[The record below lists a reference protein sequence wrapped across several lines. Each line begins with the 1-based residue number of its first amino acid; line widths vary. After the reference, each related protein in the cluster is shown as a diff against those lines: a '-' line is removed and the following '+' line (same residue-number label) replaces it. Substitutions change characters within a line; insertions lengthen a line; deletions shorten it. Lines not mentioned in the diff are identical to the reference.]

1 MRGVRLPPRAK
12 ARAGPRR
19 SAPRAGPG
27 AQARL
32 LRRVTRGTPG
42 ASSRFVLAPF
52 LPHPTMASSLCVMRY
67 PPRLALPAL
76 TLSALVTHV
85 PAFAAEPPV
94 TLAQVVVTPSKFG
107 VAEERTHV
115 GATLTGAELE
125 TLPQVGDD
133 LFRSIARL
141 PGLAADD
148 FTARFWV
155 RGAPNGQLLARL
167 DGVDLIEPFHLKDVD
182 GALSIVD
189 PQTISRLDLTTGGFT
204 AEFGNHLAGVLV
216 METKSASTAHTAL
229 GLSLT
234 GIGGSNQGVWANRQG
249 RWLASVRRGYPDVAL
264 RAAGRDDD
272 VTPRYYDVSA
282 QVEYQV
288 APGHTVSL
296 HALHAGDTLTYQ
308 RTNNPSLESSYDSD
322 YVWGRWLGGFGSE
335 LKSEAV
341 LSYSRLG
348 WNRRGFGLLDGFPFS
363 LRDRRRLT
371 VLGARNDWSLALGD
385 RALVRAG
392 VEAKSGDSRYDYA
405 LSRQHTVVSEGRQII
420 VTESVNA
427 ALRPDG
433 DSFGAFVSARLQ
445 PFAALVVEPGLRFD
459 RQNFTSDS
467 QGSPRLNAALTL
479 GRATVRAAWGAYRQP
494 QALHELAVADGDTT
508 FRRAELAEHRI
519 LGVEYPLARGVNLRV
534 EAYERLTS
542 RLRPRWE
549 NLDNGYDLFPEAQSD
564 RARLDPKRA
573 RARGI
578 EFLLAGRTGPRLTWN
593 ASYALARTEELLAGR
608 WTPRSRDQR
617 HTLYAD
623 VTYAPNPR
631 WQFSTSWQFHTGW
644 PATDIVYS
652 LATLTN
658 GRRVLVSANTV
669 PYNLRLPDYHRLD
682 LRATRRF
689 KLSRGELRVFIDV
702 FNAYDRTNYVSYDH
716 RVTVTGT
723 QITDVRKP
731 RDQLPLLPSAGV
743 SWEF

>member
-1 MRGVRLPPRAK
+1 MRPPPRFA
-12 ARAGPRR
+12 
-19 SAPRAGPG
+19 
-27 AQARL
+27 
-32 LRRVTRGTPG
+32 
-42 ASSRFVLAPF
+42 
-52 LPHPTMASSLCVMRY
+52 
-67 PPRLALPAL
+67 
-76 TLSALVTHV
+76 LSALALFALSSLH
-85 PAFAAEPPV
+85 AAEAPV
-94 TLAQVVVTPSKFG
+94 ALSQVVVTPSKFG
-107 VAEERTHV
+107 VAEERTNV
-115 GATLTGAELE
+115 GATLTSAELE
-125 TLPQVGDD
+125 TLPQIGDD

-148 FTARFWV
+148 FSARFWV

-167 DGVDLIEPFHLKDVD
+167 DGVDLVEPFHLKDVD

-189 PQTISRLDLTTGGFT
+189 PQIISRLDLTTGGFT
-204 AEFGNHLAGVLV
+204 SEFGNHLAGVLN
-216 METKSASTAHTAL
+216 METKAAATARTSL

-234 GIGGSNQGVWANRQG
+234 GIGGSNQGVFDQGHG

-272 VTPRYYDVSA
+272 VTPRYYDVTA

-308 RTNNPSLESSYDSD
+308 RTSNPSLESSYDSD
-322 YVWGRWLGGFGSE
+322 YVWGRWLGGFGPQ

-341 LSYSRLG
+341 LSFSRLT
-348 WNRRGFGLLDGFPFS
+348 WNRRGTGLLDGFPFS
-363 LRDRRRLT
+363 LRDHRRLNL
-371 VLGARNDWSLALGD
+371 LGARNDWTLVLTD

-392 VEAKSGDSRYDYA
+392 FEAKSGESRYDYA
-405 LSRQHTVVSEGRQII
+405 LSRQHNVVIAGQQRTI
-420 VTESVNA
+420 TETINS

-433 DSFGAFVSARLQ
+433 DTLGAFVSARFQ
-445 PFAALVVEPGLRFD
+445 PWNALVIEPGLRFD
-459 RQNFTSDS
+459 RQEFTDDAH
-467 QGSPRLNAALTL
+467 GSPRLNAALTL
-479 GRATVRAAWGAYRQP
+479 GRATVRAAWGAYFQS

-508 FRRAELAEHRI
+508 FRRAELAEHRV
-519 LGVEYPLARGVNLRV
+519 LSVEYPFGRGVSARA

-564 RARLDPKRA
+564 RARLDPTRA
-573 RARGI
+573 RARGV
-578 EFLLAGRTGPRLTWN
+578 EFLLNGRPNPRLSWN
-593 ASYALARTEELLAGR
+593 ASYALSRSEELLAGR
-608 WTPRSRDQR
+608 WAPRSRDQR
-617 HTLYAD
+617 HTFYTD

-631 WQFSTSWQFHTGW
+631 WQFSAAWQFHTGW
-644 PATDIVYS
+644 PTTDVTYS

-669 PYNLRLPDYHRLD
+669 PYNLRLPAYHRLD

-689 KLSRGELRVFIDV
+689 KLSRGDLRVFIDV

-731 RDQLPLLPSAGV
+731 RDQLPLLPSAGI